1 MKVPVSILVP
11 TKNEICNL
19 PRCLS
24 VIKDWADEIVVVDSY
39 STDGTVECARSAGV
53 NVLSFTYNG
62 GWPKKRQW
70 ALDIYPFRNE
80 WILLL
85 DADEIL
91 SEPLKYE
98 IDQAIRAPEF
108 DGYWLRF
115 DIVFLGRQLKHGATG
130 LRKLSL
136 FRRGKGRFEKRLE
149 NQTTSMCDMEVHE
162 HVIVDGRVGSL
173 RNAVRHE
180 NLQTL
185 DRYIE
190 KHNAYSNWA
199 ARVLPYGDD
208 SGVKPDLFGTQAAR
222 RRWLVRTFMHWPFSP
237 FAYFL
242 FIYAI
247 RLGFLDGKPGFLY
260 CVFQSIQMFHVKTK
274 IYEQALGDGN
284 VIKLGFSRRN

>member
-1 MKVPVSILVP
+1 MDRTAQMKVPVSILVP
-11 TKNEICNL
+11 TKNEVCNL

-24 VIKDWADEIVVVDSY
+24 AVKDWADEIVVVDSQ
-39 STDGTVECARSAGV
+39 STDGTVECARSAGAS
-53 NVLSFTYNG
+53 VLTFAYDG

-70 ALDIYPFRNE
+70 ALDTYSFRNK

-91 SEPLKYE
+91 PEALKNE
-98 IDQAIRAPEF
+98 IEQAIGAPDY
-108 DGYWLRF
+108 DGYRLRF
-115 DIVFLGRQLKHGATG
+115 EIVFFGRQLKHGATG
-130 LRKLSL
+130 LHKLSL

-149 NQTTSMCDMEVHE
+149 NQSTSMCDMEVHE
-162 HVIVDGRVGSL
+162 HVIVQGRVGTL

-180 NLQTL
+180 NLHSL

-199 ARVLPYGDD
+199 AKVFLDGDD

-222 RRWLVRTFMHWPFSP
+222 RRWLVRTFMSWPFSP
-237 FAYFL
+237 LAHFL
-242 FIYAI
+242 FLYVM

-260 CVFQSIQMFHVKTK
+260 CVFQAIQMFHVKAK
-274 IYEQALGDGN
+274 IYEQTIDNAT
-284 VIKLGFSRRN
+284 V